1 MFTKVD
7 GIGDFVLATTFL
19 NCFAKIHP
27 RAQVTLVCR
36 APTAELARWQYPQW
50 AIEVV
55 PAKVRPFREIIA
67 SVPVRRRMS
76 ALPEFDTLVDLRGYR
91 DAADAA
97 ISTWIPAKQK
107 FAINNGF
114 SSELQWAA
122 LPDEERAFDCLI
134 SRPKRSEEIC
144 EDIACHRGLV
154 RELLG
159 VESRLLLP
167 SLGVRPDEIES
178 LRKKTRIS
186 QELPLLVVCPGTSI
200 PQKEYPPAALAR
212 AILQSRLP
220 SDVRIVLA
228 GGKNDTRTILPLLSE
243 IQKFRPVT
251 DLSGQLTIAENA
263 ILLAAADLVIA
274 MDSCHA
280 HIAGA
285 VGTPALVLLS
295 GSQRG
300 FFGPWNPSPTFR
312 WLFSSAPQTENS
324 RPFIYEEALTSESL
338 PVSIVSNEVSS
349 LIKLVLSQNNRFR
362 PTG

>member
-1 MFTKVD
+1 MD

-19 NCFAKIHP
+19 NCFAK
-27 RAQVTLVCR
+27 AQPSAEVTVVCR

-50 AIEVV
+50 DIEVV

-107 FAINNGF
+107 FAITNGL
-114 SSELQWAA
+114 SSEFRWAA
-122 LPDEERAFDCLI
+122 LPNEERAFDCLI
-134 SRPKRSEEIC
+134 SRPERSDEIC
-144 EDIACHRGLV
+144 EDIACHRALV

-159 VESRLLLP
+159 VDSSLLLP
-167 SLGVRPDEIES
+167 NLRVKHDEIAS
-178 LRKKTRIS
+178 LREKTRIS
-186 QELPLLVVCPGTSI
+186 HESPLLVVCPGTSI
-200 PQKEYPPAALAR
+200 PQKEYPPAALAH
-212 AILQSRLP
+212 AIIQSRLP

-228 GGKNDTRTILPLLSE
+228 GGKNDARTILPLLSE
-243 IQKFRPVT
+243 IRKFRPVT

-263 ILLAAADLVIA
+263 ILLATADFVIA

-295 GSQRG
+295 GRQRG

-312 WLFSSAPQTENS
+312 WLFSSDPQTEES
-324 RPFIYEEALTSESL
+324 RPFIYDKGLSSESL
-338 PVSIVSNEVSS
+338 PVSVVSDEISS
-349 LIKLVLSQNNRFR
+349 LMKIALSRVNRLR
-362 PTG
+362 PSG